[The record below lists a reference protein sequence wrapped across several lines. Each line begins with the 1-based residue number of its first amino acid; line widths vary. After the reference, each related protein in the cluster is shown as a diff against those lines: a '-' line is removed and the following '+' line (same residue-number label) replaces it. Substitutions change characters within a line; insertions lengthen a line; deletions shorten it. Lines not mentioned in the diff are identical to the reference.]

1 MNVAEQIRETLLDPN
16 RSHKIDLAKVDP
28 ELLFFKESELIEDY
42 LEGTLSEAE
51 SSLFKK
57 NFLVTD
63 ERRELLNE
71 IRLLKRFSSDSWKFN
86 ADSVEGDKGGNSSR
100 ILMFGLALIILAALV
115 FLAFQFLKN

>member
-16 RSHKIDLAKVDP
+16 RSHRIDLSSVDP

-42 LEGTLSEAE
+42 IEGSLSEAE

-63 ERRELLNE
+63 ERQELLNE

-86 ADSVEGDKGGNSSR
+86 AESVELGKGRGPSR
-100 ILMFGLALIILAALV
+100 ILMLGLALIILAALV
-115 FLAFQFLKN
+115 FLAVRFF